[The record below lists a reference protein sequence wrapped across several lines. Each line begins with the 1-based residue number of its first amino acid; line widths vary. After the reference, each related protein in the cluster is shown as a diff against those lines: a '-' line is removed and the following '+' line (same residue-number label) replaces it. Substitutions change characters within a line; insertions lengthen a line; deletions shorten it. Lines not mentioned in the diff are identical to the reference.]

1 MTAIVDS
8 FFPLLALILLGWFL
22 RRRSLLGAGAA
33 RELTAFVVWL
43 ALPSLLFEG
52 ISGASWQQLWQPQ
65 FVVAYAGAMV
75 ATFVLTFCCLPRAV
89 PFADRCLD
97 CFGATYAN
105 SGFIGIP
112 LSVLLLGKEALIPA
126 TIATLLTAVL
136 LFAVGIVLLELG
148 GGNDGSGT
156 AKSALASVRKAA
168 LAVARNPLVVATVA
182 GGLWSATGWAMPQAP
197 HRLFELLAGAAGPCA
212 LVSIG
217 ALLAQARAGGLDV
230 RVAGAH
236 RHRQAAGAARALRR
250 AGDQGVR
257 AAARVGDDGGAA
269 QRAAHRHR
277 PVHAGRVLPA
287 RRGARVAHHV
297 RHDGAVAG
305 ERAGVD
311 RAAALI
317 RQRRRGPG

>member
-22 RRRSLLGAGAA
+22 RRRGLLGTGAA

-65 FVVAYAGAMV
+65 FVVAYAGATV
-75 ATFVLTFCCLPRAV
+75 ATFIVTFWYLPRSA

-136 LFAVGIVLLELG
+136 LFAVGIVLLEIG
-148 GGNDGSGT
+148 GGT
-156 AKSALASVRKAA
+156 ATSPWASLRKAVC
-168 LAVARNPLVVATVA
+168 AVARNPLVVATVL
-182 GGLWSATGWAMPQAP
+182 GGVWSATGWVMPQAP
-197 HRLFELLAGAAGPCA
+197 HRLLELLSGAAGPCA

-217 ALLAQARAGGLDV
+217 VLLAQPAPAGSATTSLTPIV
-230 RVAGAH
+230 IAK
-236 RHRQAAGAARALRR
+236 LI
-250 AGDQGVR
+250 
-257 AAARVGDDGGAA
+257 
-269 QRAAHRHR
+269 
-277 PVHAGRVLPA
+277 VLPA
-287 RRGARVAHHV
+287 VCAVLAIKVFALPPVWATTAVLLNALPTGTGPFMLAEFYGRDVARASRIMFVTTILSLV
-297 RHDGAVAG
+297 SVPICI
-305 ERAGVD
+305 
-311 RAAALI
+311 ALL
-317 RQRRRGPG
+317 R